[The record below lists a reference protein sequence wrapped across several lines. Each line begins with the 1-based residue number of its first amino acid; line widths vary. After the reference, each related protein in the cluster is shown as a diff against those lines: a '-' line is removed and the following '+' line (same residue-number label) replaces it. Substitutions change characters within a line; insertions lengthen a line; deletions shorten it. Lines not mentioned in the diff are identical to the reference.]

1 VWRIDCCNCAAIPE
15 DRARRIQ
22 RGIDRVAI
30 AVNVAVAIAI
40 GGGGGGGGG
49 GVAAVPDRSSRKT
62 ILRNEV
68 AGRFVLVYA

>member
-30 AVNVAVAIAI
+30 AVNVNVAVAIAI
-40 GGGGGGGGG
+40 GGGGG

>member
-40 GGGGGGGGG
+40 GGGGGG
-49 GVAAVPDRSSRKT
+49 VAAVPDRSSRKT

>member
-1 VWRIDCCNCAAIPE
+1 VWRIDCCKCAAIPE

-40 GGGGGGGGG
+40 GGGG
-49 GVAAVPDRSSRKT
+49 VAAVPDRSSRKT